1 MFFFFFDMTN
11 FEKWDK
17 EFRAQNLYTFNNNEN
32 ALLYLKVRAVCR
44 GKQIKQFTEKNGIE
58 LQSSKINDQFAELFS
73 VMENTP
79 NGMEMLDTYLRDR
92 NNEWYHTMGVDED
105 KLKSGLR
112 QITIYEWGGDQ
123 ENSLDQYLVRRYIKV
138 ISDYDELKSKA
149 DAIAANA
156 WKFVQT
162 SWYNNWTSYLIE
174 SIFKKH
180 TRVLS
185 AVGEIKSVDFFIDN
199 NPVDLKV
206 TYFPGAYMQGKLKEE
221 LGNTEITWLKRQ
233 AKSFGIAPDKN
244 LSDAEQYN
252 YLKEELAN
260 QRHSDVINKL
270 AAIRKKIVDDA
281 RNNPEGLMKWLYENQ
296 SPRLFGAE
304 NRLFVVLVDSTD
316 MEQSWRMKRAFSL
329 IEPKVNSY
337 LDTFNDQSLK
347 KIDFTFNKKSYE
359 SLADIIFV
367 VKE

>member
-1 MFFFFFDMTN
+1 MSN

-17 EFRAQNLYTFNNNEN
+17 EFRAQNLYAFNNNEN

-44 GKQIKQFTEKNGIE
+44 GKQIKQFIDKNGIV
-58 LQSSKINDQFAELFS
+58 LTSTRINDQFAELFS

-92 NNEWYHTMGVDED
+92 NNEWYHTMGVDEE

-112 QITIYEWGGDQ
+112 QINNYEWGGDQ

-138 ISDYDELKSKA
+138 ISDLDELRSKA

-156 WKFVQT
+156 WNFVQT

-180 TRVLS
+180 RRVLS

-199 NPVDLKV
+199 KPVDLKV
-206 TYFPGAYMQGKLKEE
+206 TYFPGAYLQGKLRGV
-221 LGNTEITWLKRQ
+221 LGNSELTWLKHK
-233 AKSFGIAPDKN
+233 AKVFGILPDKN
-244 LSDAEQYN
+244 LSDSEQYN
-252 YLKEELAN
+252 FLREEIESHGH
-260 QRHSDVINKL
+260 QEVIAQL
-270 AAIRKKIVDDA
+270 TQLRKQIVDDA
-281 RNNPEGLMKWLYENQ
+281 RKNPESLMKWLYENQ

-316 MEQSWRMKRAFSL
+316 MDQSWKMKRAFSL
-329 IEPKVNSY
+329 IEKEVKAY
-337 LDTFNDQSLK
+337 LENFTDTSLK
-347 KIDFTFNKKSYE
+347 KIDFTFKKQNYR
-359 SLADIIFV
+359 SLADVIFV
-367 VKE
+367 VK